1 MGLWQWLIEKDE
13 ESLEIFTWRIQLSS
27 SLFTL
32 SPFLVHHLVNRGWQ
46 SMTVCVL
53 EALRVC
59 GLGVLVPSFDGFSSR
74 RPLLVSHLL
83 VRGICLPSLYALSFP
98 LYGSFSSRAIGFKSV
113 HKMAL
118 HVIIPVKGFCYG
130 STTPRP
136 YPARSLPA
144 RLWHRCT
151 DEVFVWAPT
160 QPICDKDLTEL
171 RFKLGSPSW
180 DTGAL
185 TTTPRA
191 HAPLDCLFHLKT
203 TASITKQPSLIV
215 KKSENYLLSK

>member
-1 MGLWQWLIEKDE
+1 MKKAWKF
-13 ESLEIFTWRIQLSS
+13 FTWRIQLSS

-32 SPFLVHHLVNRGWQ
+32 SPFLVHHLINRGWQ

-160 QPICDKDLTEL
+160 QPICDKDFDWAEIRTRVSQLRCRRSNHYSMSSRSLKVLPYVLFLEVLNGLEKVLNCVWDAWTGGTRFEVEL
-171 RFKLGSPSW
+171 WHF
-180 DTGAL
+180 
-185 TTTPRA
+185 
-191 HAPLDCLFHLKT
+191 
-203 TASITKQPSLIV
+203 
-215 KKSENYLLSK
+215 

>member
-1 MGLWQWLIEKDE
+1 MSFWTWHAYRTCVFFFFFFFKYWRALALYLTANYFFATHSWYKYNGTVTMIDRERWRKPGN
-13 ESLEIFTWRIQLSS
+13 FTWRKQLSS

-32 SPFLVHHLVNRGWQ
+32 SPFLVHHLINRGWQ

-118 HVIIPVKGFCYG
+118 HVIIPVKGFLLRIYN
-130 STTPRP
+130 STPLSGKESPRP
-136 YPARSLPA
+136 
-144 RLWHRCT
+144 
-151 DEVFVWAPT
+151 
-160 QPICDKDLTEL
+160 
-171 RFKLGSPSW
+171 
-180 DTGAL
+180 AL
-185 TTTPRA
+185 TPVHRW
-191 HAPLDCLFHLKT
+191 
-203 TASITKQPSLIV
+203 SICVGPNSANLR
-215 KKSENYLLSK
+215 

>member
-118 HVIIPVKGFCYG
+118 HVIIPVKGFLLRIYN
-130 STTPRP
+130 STPLSGKESPRP
-136 YPARSLPA
+136 ALTPV
-144 RLWHRCT
+144 HRWSI
-151 DEVFVWAPT
+151 VWAPT

-171 RFKLGSPSW
+171 RFELGSPSW
-180 DTGAL
+180 DADVL

-191 HAPLDCLFHLKT
+191 HAP
-203 TASITKQPSLIV
+203 
-215 KKSENYLLSK
+215 